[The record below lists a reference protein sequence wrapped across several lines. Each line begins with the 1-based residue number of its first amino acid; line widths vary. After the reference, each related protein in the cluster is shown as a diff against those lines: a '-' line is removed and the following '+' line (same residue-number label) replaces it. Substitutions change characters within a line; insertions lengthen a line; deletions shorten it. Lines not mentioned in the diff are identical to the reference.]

1 LAPAREREL
10 GACKGRCSVRT
21 LEFDRD
27 PGPRRAAAALLMSV
41 WMSACSGDDATQRD
55 MSATSAADAGALDAD
70 VVDAVDA
77 SAASGC
83 TRANLKNLVE
93 LYLQALIAHD
103 PAPLPVSSSVKFTE
117 NGAVLG
123 LGEGFWQT
131 AGALQFH
138 RNVLDSE
145 ACGAVVQAVFE
156 EQGKQVIFGLRLK
169 LEASEL
175 TEIETLVARSGP
187 LPGEAFFMPNVI
199 VTTPQPEWE
208 EAVPVA
214 ERSSREE
221 LIGIAD
227 AYFEGFETSGT
238 PDYKPVPFADDCDR
252 WENGVKTTQMNCAA
266 QFQMTA
272 FGSFGS
278 GITRRRYPV
287 LDVENGIALGFV
299 LFSGIG
305 IDFHMFKVRGGQ
317 IHQIQAVVGPFSG
330 STGWEEYETN

>member
-1 LAPAREREL
+1 VPVWL
-10 GACKGRCSVRT
+10 G
-21 LEFDRD
+21 
-27 PGPRRAAAALLMSV
+27 
-41 WMSACSGDDATQRD
+41 ACSGDDATQRER
-55 MSATSAADAGALDAD
+55 SAAGAADAGPLDAD
-70 VVDAVDA
+70 VTADAEADA
-77 SAASGC
+77 SALGGC
-83 TRANLKNLVE
+83 TRDNLRNLVE

-117 NGAVLG
+117 NGAVLS

-138 RNVLDSE
+138 RNVLDPES
-145 ACGAVVQAVFE
+145 CGAVVQAVFD
-156 EQGKQVIFGLRLK
+156 EQGKQLIFGLRVK
-169 LEASEL
+169 LDASKL
-175 TEIETLVARSGP
+175 TEIETLVVRAGP
-187 LPGEAFFMPNVI
+187 LPGDAFFMPNVI

-221 LIGIAD
+221 LMGIAD

-238 PDYKPVPFADDCDR
+238 PDYKAVPFADDCDR
-252 WENGVKTTQMNCAA
+252 WENGVKTTQMNCAS
-266 QFQMTA
+266 QFQMTP

-287 LDVENGIALGFV
+287 LDVENGIALGIV

-305 IDFHMFKVRGGQ
+305 IDIHMFKVRGGL
-317 IHQIQAVVGPFSG
+317 IHQVQAVTGPFNG

>member
-1 LAPAREREL
+1 LLLASGL
-10 GACKGRCSVRT
+10 
-21 LEFDRD
+21 
-27 PGPRRAAAALLMSV
+27 
-41 WMSACSGDDATQRD
+41 MSACSGDDATQREG
-55 MSATSAADAGALDAD
+55 AGAVAADAGAPDAD
-70 VVDAVDA
+70 VAEDAGADA
-77 SAASGC
+77 SALGGC
-83 TRANLKNLVE
+83 TRDDLKNLVE

-103 PAPLPVSSSVKFTE
+103 PAPLPVSSSAKFTE
-117 NGAVLG
+117 NGAVLA

-138 RNVLDSE
+138 RNVLDPES
-145 ACGAVVQAVFE
+145 CGAVVQAVFE
-156 EQGKQVIFGLRLK
+156 EQEKQVIFGLRIK
-169 LEASEL
+169 LAESKL

-221 LIGIAD
+221 LISIAD

-238 PDYKPVPFADDCDR
+238 PDYKAVPFADDCDR
-252 WENGVKTTQMNCAA
+252 WENGVKTTQMNCAE
-266 QFQMTA
+266 QFETTP

-287 LDVENGIALGFV
+287 VDVENGIALGFV

-317 IHQIQAVVGPFSG
+317 IHQIQAVVGPFNG